1 VLTHSP
7 RITERQCSATNRRYC
22 HVFIVSCRLLLPPAA
37 AAGGGGG
44 DQVAMVTAHTVR
56 VKQFN
61 PHGILAIFLQQLGI
75 VTRLF

>member
-1 VLTHSP
+1 LS
-7 RITERQCSATNRRYC
+7 RIYR
-22 HVFIVSCRLLLPPAA
+22 LLPPAA
-37 AAGGGGG
+37 AAGGGGGGG

-61 PHGILAIFLQQLGI
+61 PRGILAIFLQQLGI

>member
-1 VLTHSP
+1 LS
-7 RITERQCSATNRRYC
+7 RIYR
-22 HVFIVSCRLLLPPAA
+22 LLPPAA